1 MKMEFSSQRIEM
13 SLFLATTMAAMTSRA
28 NQRYAAVLRVIV
40 WQCLAFLR
48 QALCLS
54 QVIVTVPLSLLK
66 SERIRFNPDLP
77 EKKKAA
83 ISSLG
88 AGLIEKVTKKLTK
101 RWRWVD

>member
-1 MKMEFSSQRIEM
+1 
-13 SLFLATTMAAMTSRA
+13 MTSRA
-28 NQRYAAVLRVIV
+28 IQQYPALLRVIV

-77 EKKKAA
+77 EEKKAA
-83 ISSLG
+83 ISNLG
-88 AGLIEKVTKKLTK
+88 AGLIEKVKKNANWMVK
-101 RWRWVD
+101 MGWFSSF

>member
-13 SLFLATTMAAMTSRA
+13 CWFLATTMAAMTSRA
-28 NQRYAAVLRVIV
+28 NQQYPAVLRFIV

-83 ISSLG
+83 ISNLG
-88 AGLIEKVTKKLTK
+88 AGLIEKVKK
-101 RWRWVD
+101 R

>member
-1 MKMEFSSQRIEM
+1 MKMEFCSQRIEM
-13 SLFLATTMAAMTSRA
+13 CVLGHHHGCQTSRV
-28 NQRYAAVLRVIV
+28 NQQYAAVLRVIV

-88 AGLIEKVTKKLTK
+88 AGLIEKVKKK
-101 RWRWVD
+101 AN